1 MSNDKKDS
9 SVVGQIAVGILVALI
24 AGGTSPWWVD
34 KLFPKP
40 NSSLNSTTP
49 TTSPT
54 ALQTTPSPSAS
65 SSVETPVPKPPSTTP
80 TPVVSELAV
89 PQLQWSDTALSLRG
103 RLDQDFTYMCRSGGR
118 VETVYGTDVYTDD
131 SSICSAAV
139 HAGLITARDGGK
151 VIIRIR
157 PGGDSYV
164 PTDRNG
170 VRSKRYGGWG
180 GGFIF
185 LK

>member
-1 MSNDKKDS
+1 MSNDKKET
-9 SVVGQIAVGILVALI
+9 SVVGQIAVGILAALI

-34 KLFPKP
+34 KLFPQP
-40 NSSLNSTTP
+40 NSSSSSTTQ

-54 ALQTTPSPSAS
+54 TLQKTPSP
-65 SSVETPVPKPPSTTP
+65 SSVETPVSTPSSTTP
-80 TPVVSELAV
+80 TPLVSEPAI
-89 PQLQWSDTALSLRG
+89 PPLQWSDTASSLRG
-103 RLDQDFTYMCRSGGR
+103 RLDQDFTYKCPSGGR
-118 VETVYGTDVYTDD
+118 VGAVYGTDVYTDD

-157 PGGDSYV
+157 PGEDSYV
-164 PTDRNG
+164 ATDRNG
-170 VRSKRYGGWG
+170 VRSNRYGGWG

>member
-1 MSNDKKDS
+1 MSNGKKEGG
-9 SVVGQIAVGILVALI
+9 VVGQIAVGILVALI

-34 KLFPKP
+34 KLFPQQNP
-40 NSSLNSTTP
+40 SSSLPTP

-54 ALQTTPSPSAS
+54 PSQTTPSPSP
-65 SSVETPVPKPPSTTP
+65 SVEVPAPIPSPTTTP
-80 TPVVSELAV
+80 TPVVSEPAI
-89 PQLQWSDTALSLRG
+89 PPLQWSDTASSLRG
-103 RLDQDFTYMCRSGGR
+103 RLDQDFTYMCPSSGR
-118 VETVYGTDVYTDD
+118 VGTVYGTDVYTDD

-157 PGGDSYV
+157 PGENSYIAS
-164 PTDRNG
+164 DRNG
-170 VRSKRYGGWG
+170 VRSNGYGGWG
-180 GGFIF
+180 GSFIF

>member
-1 MSNDKKDS
+1 MSNDKKES

-34 KLFPKP
+34 KFFSQP
-40 NSSLNSTTP
+40 NSSSNSTTP
-49 TTSPT
+49 TTSPPI
-54 ALQTTPSPSAS
+54 LQTTPSLS
-65 SSVETPVPKPPSTTP
+65 SSVKTSVTTQSSTTP
-80 TPVVSELAV
+80 TPVVSESTI
-89 PQLQWSDTALSLRG
+89 PPLQWSDVASSLRG
-103 RLDQDFTYMCRSGGR
+103 RLDQDFTYRCPSGGR
-118 VETVYGTDVYTDD
+118 VGTVYGTDVYTDD

-157 PGGDSYV
+157 PGEDSYV
-164 PTDRNG
+164 ATDRNG
-170 VRSKRYGGWG
+170 VRSSRYGGWG
-180 GGFIF
+180 GSFIF

>member
-1 MSNDKKDS
+1 MSNDKKES

-34 KLFPKP
+34 KFFTQP
-40 NSSLNSTTP
+40 NSLSSSTTP
-49 TTSPT
+49 TTSPST
-54 ALQTTPSPSAS
+54 LQTTPSLS
-65 SSVETPVPKPPSTTP
+65 SSTKNPSTISPSTTP
-80 TPVVSELAV
+80 TPVVSGPV
-89 PQLQWSDTALSLRG
+89 IPSLQWSDTASSLRG
-103 RLDQDFTYMCRSGGR
+103 RLDQDFTYMCPSGGR
-118 VETVYGTDVYTDD
+118 VGTVYGTDIYTDD

-157 PGGDSYV
+157 PGEDSYV
-164 PTDRNG
+164 ATDRNG
-170 VRSKRYGGWG
+170 VRSGRYGGWG
-180 GGFIF
+180 GSFIF